1 MLWLISLIEIS
12 EPHDISFV
20 KNSAENGNGNI
31 WLVTQDEQSSQIMEL
46 TDCKQI
52 EHMTILY
59 GDWWTV
65 NAWFYGGK
73 ECGLDEWTFE
83 LP

>member
-1 MLWLISLIEIS
+1 MKEGGVA

-31 WLVTQDEQSSQIMEL
+31 WLVTHGEQSSQIMEL

-59 GDWWTV
+59 GD
-65 NAWFYGGK
+65 
-73 ECGLDEWTFE
+73 
-83 LP
+83 